1 MGLPGH
7 PVVAAPRFSRLT
19 GRGAARIIGKPM
31 DLQPY
36 MPQPDTSPFTVG
48 QLAGEREE
56 IKYTFTSQE
65 SLVAHFAQWFPQ
77 DWVVSLV
84 EAEKEIF
91 VVRRECS
98 LEETRL
104 QFLKKCENSLIR
116 WMNQPREANGEGWSA
131 A

>member
-1 MGLPGH
+1 MGLPDH
-7 PVVAAPRFSRLT
+7 PMVTNPRFSRLT